1 MNRSIA
7 SVTAAGMLLLIGL
20 ALPPPGTA
28 DDQTPPDQSPD
39 ITERGVGGVVRPQV
53 TPMPEIL
60 LEVAPPPPP
69 DLIVPGSQ
77 NPFCQQVSGL
87 VPPVRMVFIGLGR
100 NQGTGPAGGF
110 FTEVTSF
117 NRRIRLRRDSLPP
130 GGAFGYPVQV
140 DCPPQG
146 PCPVTVTVDVN
157 GEVTESDETNNV
169 FSFTC
174 P

>member
-1 MNRSIA
+1 MNRPIA

-28 DDQTPPDQSPD
+28 DDQTQPDQSPD
-39 ITERGVGGVVRPQV
+39 VTERGVGDVLR
-53 TPMPEIL
+53 
-60 LEVAPPPPP
+60 PPPPP
-69 DLIVPGSQ
+69 PADLIGQLGSQ
-77 NPFCQQVSGL
+77 NPFCPQTPGI
-87 VPPVRMVFIGLGR
+87 PRRTHIGVR

-117 NRRIRLRRDSLPP
+117 NRRIRLRRDSLAP
-130 GGAFGYPVQV
+130 GSAFGYPVQV
-140 DCPPQG
+140 NCPPQG

-157 GEVTESDETNNV
+157 GEVTESNETNNV